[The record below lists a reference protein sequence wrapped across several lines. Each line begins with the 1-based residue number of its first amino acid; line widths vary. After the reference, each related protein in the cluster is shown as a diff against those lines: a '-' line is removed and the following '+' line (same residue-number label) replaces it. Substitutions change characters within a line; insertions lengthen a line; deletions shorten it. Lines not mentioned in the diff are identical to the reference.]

1 MKIAILTLRL
11 FKNYGGILQNY
22 ALSTFLRQNGYDV
35 KTINIVWT
43 YQLTGI
49 RKYYIWLKRLIKS
62 VLRRKWIPLDQE
74 KKLRTNE
81 RLAAEKINV
90 FKKKYI
96 PLTEKVYY
104 LPGADFSDIN
114 DEYDAIIVGSDQVW
128 RPKYTLGIKKYF
140 LDFADDRIKKIAYA
154 ASFGTDENEYSF
166 KESQVCGKLLQRF
179 NAVSVREESAIS
191 LMGNKLCWK
200 VNAIQTLD
208 PTMLLDISDYKSL
221 VGQITDSNKIFV
233 YILDN
238 NASKQVLVEKA
249 EKTLGIESF
258 TITPEGMNN
267 ESAYVM
273 PPVESW
279 LKALLESKFVI
290 TDSFHGC
297 VFSILFNKPF
307 YVYGNKSRGKSRFES
322 ILKIFNL
329 LSRYVDEDKSIESLE
344 FKNDI
349 DWKVVNYLLNK
360 KRQISKQFLL
370 ESLKMM

>member
-35 KTINIVWT
+35 KTINIVWA
-43 YQLTGI
+43 YQLTGV
-49 RKYYIWLKRLIKS
+49 RKYCIWLKRLIKNI
-62 VLRRKWIPLDQE
+62 LRCKWTPLDQE
-74 KKLRTNE
+74 KILQTNE
-81 RLAAEKINV
+81 RIAAKQISV
-90 FKKKYI
+90 FKKEHI

-104 LPGADFSDIN
+104 LPGADFSNIN
-114 DEYDAIIVGSDQVW
+114 NEYDVIIVGSDQVW

-154 ASFGTDENEYSF
+154 VSFGTDENEYSF
-166 KESQVCGKLLQRF
+166 KESQVCGKLIQRF
-179 NAVSVREESAIS
+179 DTVSVREESAIS
-191 LMGNKLCWK
+191 LMHDKLHWN

-221 VGQITDSNKIFV
+221 VGQITDNNKIFV

-238 NASKQVLVEKA
+238 NASKQALVEKA
-249 EKTLGIESF
+249 EKTLGIECF

-279 LKALLESKFVI
+279 LKALLESKFII

-322 ILKIFNL
+322 ILKTFNL
-329 LSRYVDEDKSIESLE
+329 LNRYVDEDISIESLE
-344 FKNDI
+344 FKNNI
-349 DWKVVNYLLNK
+349 DWNVVNHFLNE
-360 KRQISKQFLL
+360 KRQISKHFLL
-370 ESLKMM
+370 ESLKK

>member
-43 YQLTGI
+43 YQLTGV
-49 RKYYIWLKRLIKS
+49 REYYICFKRLIKN
-62 VLRRKWIPLDQE
+62 VLRCKWTPLDQE
-74 KKLRTNE
+74 KILRTNE
-81 RLAAEKINV
+81 RIAAEQTNT
-90 FKKKYI
+90 FKKRHI

-104 LPGADFSDIN
+104 LPGADFSNIN
-114 DEYDAIIVGSDQVW
+114 SEYDVIIVGSDQVW

-140 LDFADDRIKKIAYA
+140 LDFADDRVKKIAYA

-179 NAVSVREESAIS
+179 DAVSVREESAIS
-191 LMGNKLCWK
+191 LMHDKLHWN

-221 VGQITDSNKIFV
+221 VGQITDNNKIFV

-238 NASKQVLVEKA
+238 NASKQALVEKA

-307 YVYGNKSRGKSRFES
+307 YVYGNKSRGKSRFDS
-322 ILKIFNL
+322 ILKTFNL
-329 LSRYVDEDKSIESLE
+329 LNRYVDENISIEDLE
-344 FKNDI
+344 FENNI
-349 DWKVVNYLLNK
+349 NWKAVNHLLNE
-360 KRQISKQFLL
+360 KRQTSKRFLL
-370 ESLKMM
+370 ESLKK